1 MTVMPVDGLRNPR
14 DLDLVETPP
23 PPNSKP
29 LPPPLFWAIRS
40 RSHGFLLDLS
50 APKKG
55 KHSKPLPPPTSKPRP
70 HRHQPQQQQCDVHES
85 SYRQFIEVIERS
97 RNEPAPEERSAVA
110 GQRHASARQQ
120 QVRIDARRSAL
131 DRGQRRQMA
140 GVTCVTTEHTKTKK
154 KKQQRKRS
162 ISCRSRSSV
171 EARRILIGRPSATN
185 RMPIF
190 FSTKNHA
197 GPWTLYDHNA
207 IPRPSKWNTI
217 AFQVVPTT
225 IREPSIGRFFSAPRV
240 ASLGQSEGLNTSRD
254 LFSSSNRTGTK
265 FAIHPHR

>member
-29 LPPPLFWAIRS
+29 LLPPLFWAIRS

-85 SYRQFIEVIERS
+85 SYRQSIEVIERS

-154 KKQQRKRS
+154 KTAKKKVHQLPFQVLRGGQADPHWSSLGDQSYANLLFNQKSRWTVDPLRPQRHSTS
-162 ISCRSRSSV
+162 IKVEHDRISSRTHDDTRAIYREIFQRPSRSL
-171 EARRILIGRPSATN
+171 AR
-185 RMPIF
+185 PIRRAQYV
-190 FSTKNHA
+190 T
-197 GPWTLYDHNA
+197 
-207 IPRPSKWNTI
+207 
-217 AFQVVPTT
+217 
-225 IREPSIGRFFSAPRV
+225 
-240 ASLGQSEGLNTSRD
+240 
-254 LFSSSNRTGTK
+254 
-265 FAIHPHR
+265 

>member
-29 LPPPLFWAIRS
+29 LLPPLFWAIRS

-85 SYRQFIEVIERS
+85 SYRQSIEVIERS

-154 KKQQRKRS
+154 KNSKEK
-162 ISCRSRSSV
+162 
-171 EARRILIGRPSATN
+171 GPSAAV
-185 RMPIF
+185 P
-190 FSTKNHA
+190 
-197 GPWTLYDHNA
+197 GPPW
-207 IPRPSKWNTI
+207 RPGGSSL
-217 AFQVVPTT
+217 VVPRRPIVCQSSFQPKITLDRGPSTT
-225 IREPSIGRFFSAPRV
+225 TTPFHVHQSGTRSHFKSYPRRYESHLSGDFSAPL
-240 ASLGQSEGLNTSRD
+240 A
-254 LFSSSNRTGTK
+254 
-265 FAIHPHR
+265 